1 MKARTIRPTLII
13 AGRVNPATVKFAP
26 GRAEFGSNTR
36 KEDKMNTLN
45 SCATAGL
52 EDAMPSGDIDQS
64 ANQVA
69 VIGVVAL
76 QIARAVDEIADR
88 LLGAQPVDTALAGT
102 PLTDAVSFG
111 SLGALNGQIS
121 RARLSVERINEA
133 VARLN
138 RL

>member
-1 MKARTIRPTLII
+1 
-13 AGRVNPATVKFAP
+13 
-26 GRAEFGSNTR
+26 
-36 KEDKMNTLN
+36 MNTLN

-52 EDAMPSGDIDQS
+52 EDAMPSGGIDQS

-69 VIGVVAL
+69 VIGDVAL

-88 LLGAQPVDTALAGT
+88 LLGARPVDTALAGT

-138 RL
+138 TL